1 MALLHTSFFSQTLG
15 LCCSMDVILPEA
27 AQGIGVDA
35 APGDLQNRA
44 LPVLYLLHG
53 LSDDHTIWQ
62 RRTSIERYAASRRI
76 AVVMPAVH
84 RSFYTDQQCGYR
96 YWTFI
101 SEELPQVVR
110 HFFHVSDR
118 REDTFAAGLSMG
130 GYGALK
136 LGLRRPDRYAAVA
149 SLSGAVDLS
158 HFIGS
163 DDPEQSAEGRLI
175 FGSLEQYLG
184 SDDDL
189 SALAQKTAASGAVKP
204 DIFMACGSGDFL
216 YQHNQAFWPYLERLG
231 YKVTWREKA
240 GATHEWGY
248 WDELIVQVLDWLP
261 LRGC

>member
-1 MALLHTSFFSQTLG
+1 MMAILHTNFFSQTLG
-15 LCCSMDVILPEA
+15 LSCSMDVILPETE
-27 AQGIGVDA
+27 QGIGIDTA
-35 APGDLQNRA
+35 SDQSDRQA

-84 RSFYTDQQCGYR
+84 RSFYTDQKYGYR

-101 SEELPQVVR
+101 SEELPKVVR
-110 HFFHVSDR
+110 HFFHISDR

-136 LGLRRPDRYAAVA
+136 LGLRRPDLFAAVA

-163 DDPEQSAEGRLI
+163 PDPERSAEGQLI

-184 SDDDL
+184 GDDDL
-189 SALAQKTAASGAVKP
+189 SALAQKTADSGVARP

-216 YQHNQAFWPYLERLG
+216 YQHNLKFWPYLEQLG
-231 YKVTWREKA
+231 YKVTWHEKE
-240 GATHEWGY
+240 GAIHEWG
-248 WDELIVQVLDWLP
+248 
-261 LRGC
+261 

>member
-1 MALLHTSFFSQTLG
+1 MALLHTHFFSRTLG
-15 LCCSMDVILPEA
+15 LSCSMDVILPEA
-27 AQGIGVDA
+27 GQGIGMDA
-35 APGDLQNRA
+35 AQDQTAGQA

-62 RRTSIERYAASRRI
+62 RRTSIERYAASRRL
-76 AVVMPAVH
+76 AVVMPSVH
-84 RSFYTDQQCGYR
+84 RSFYTDQAHGYR

-110 HFFHVSDR
+110 NFFHVSDQ

-163 DDPEQSAEGRLI
+163 DDPLIAEEGRLI
-175 FGSLEQYLG
+175 FGSLSQYLG

-189 SALAQKTAASGAVKP
+189 AALAQRTAASGVAKP

-216 YQHNQAFWPYLERLG
+216 YEHNLAFRPYLEQLG
-231 YKVTWREKA
+231 YKVTWREKE

-261 LRGC
+261 LRG